1 MSSSR
6 RPRGSR
12 WARRS
17 RSRGRT
23 TACTAFA
30 GEVEVADFTGA
41 VAQYCVRYNDGTGS
55 HWHAAAVVR
64 ASSAQSK
71 PSTPPQKKL
80 KPTPTRKPT
89 PPPQKKLKPPSAAE
103 SDPPPPPQ
111 KSIVKR
117 PAPTSARTITV
128 DVDGDKVELHAAF
141 ADAVLKISAV
151 RAQRVRQKFL
161 GTPTERQ
168 AIHGRNSH
176 FFRETDRHS
185 MYYVRARQKMIREM
199 RGKDSDDLGPLSNA
213 EAQAVVFTTYLF
225 RLYNRMGTFVLWSL
239 LRKYV
244 TTPDTA
250 KPAKWAAALASL
262 TKEDLD
268 EYHCAQ
274 REFSPTRVTLPG
286 FPGLAVAPRAVV
298 AAAVKPSQGVG
309 FLNCVHALKDNG
321 YTVFTGQHQV
331 QSRDNTR
338 SVVETLLRGSYLAEL
353 TETLRTIRPTDKKL
367 CMEQCCKALKIT
379 HVGEFLQYQIIQ
391 DLVEP
396 RNSIFRGQPNEAD
409 IRRER
414 FEYAQFGPG
423 SLGGA
428 GLVAA
433 GNKKIFSGAK
443 GQAARGARALASRAR
458 WSCTATRSLC
468 ADQAGSATSWTCRR
482 RDGSRLPAAR
492 ASAMKRGD
500 KNKQRKPIEPTC
512 CAPPSAG
519 TCRPSRTF
527 RALIGIHET
536 SPLSRGAHGR
546 GCRRRPQR
554 RVGDEARARTS
565 RASRSRRR
573 SRTRAA
579 RWSRRAVRARAPRA
593 RPAKSGAQ
601 LLVPTA
607 ILRFKPSARVALVAL
622 RATIDGSPAAPRGPS
637 RRELSLPAP
646 RAAPLEVRPAA
657 LVVDAIG
664 IAVGRQR
671 ASCTRHCR
679 RARRAGRC

>member
-1 MSSSR
+1 MD
-6 RPRGSR
+6 
-12 WARRS
+12 
-17 RSRGRT
+17 
-23 TACTAFA
+23 TAFA
-30 GEVEVADFTGA
+30 GEVLVADFTGT
-41 VAQYCVRYNDGTGS
+41 VAQYLIEYFDGSGS
-55 HWHAAAVVR
+55 HWHAAAAVR
-64 ASSAQSK
+64 ASSAKSK
-71 PSTPPQKKL
+71 PSTPPQKKP
-80 KPTPTRKPT
+80 KPTKPSKPST
-89 PPPQKKLKPPSAAE
+89 PPQKKHKPT
-103 SDPPPPPQ
+103 PQ

-128 DVDGDKVELHAAF
+128 DVNGDKVELHTAF
-141 ADAVLKISAV
+141 THAVLKISAI
-151 RAQRVRQKFL
+151 RAQRVRQKFFGSPKEL
-161 GTPTERQ
+161 K
-168 AIHGRNSH
+168 AIIGYNSH

-199 RGKDSDDLGPLSNA
+199 RGKPASDTSDLGPLSNA
-213 EAQAVVFTTYLF
+213 EAKAVVFTTYLF
-225 RLYNRMGTFVLWSL
+225 RLYNRLGTFVLWSL

-286 FPGLAVAPRAVV
+286 FPGLAVAPRAVL

-396 RNSIFRGQPNEAD
+396 RNSIFRGQPNEED

-443 GQAARGARALASRAR
+443 GQAGARRIARALVVYGNKHGLGEE
-458 WSCTATRSLC
+458 WNEATRSLC
-468 ADQAGSATSWTCRR
+468 P
-482 RDGSRLPAAR
+482 LPAKVKSHFEDGAAVGWDMQAVENVLCGIHGKATPEAIV
-492 ASAMKRGD
+492 ASAMKLKD
-500 KNKQRKPIEPTC
+500 KNKQGKPITPWQPNPC
-512 CAPPSAG
+512 CALEYAE
-519 TCRPSRTF
+519 
-527 RALIGIHET
+527 LY
-536 SPLSRGAHGR
+536 GR
-546 GCRRRPQR
+546 
-554 RVGDEARARTS
+554 
-565 RASRSRRR
+565 
-573 SRTRAA
+573 
-579 RWSRRAVRARAPRA
+579 
-593 RPAKSGAQ
+593 
-601 LLVPTA
+601 
-607 ILRFKPSARVALVAL
+607 
-622 RATIDGSPAAPRGPS
+622 
-637 RRELSLPAP
+637 
-646 RAAPLEVRPAA
+646 
-657 LVVDAIG
+657 
-664 IAVGRQR
+664 
-671 ASCTRHCR
+671 
-679 RARRAGRC
+679 

>member
-1 MSSSR
+1 M
-6 RPRGSR
+6 RPKRELIAPP
-12 WARRS
+12 ARLAVGAQVEVTWS
-17 RSRGRT
+17 HDGQP
-23 TACTAFA
+23 TAFA

-64 ASSAQSK
+64 ASSAQSE
-71 PSTPPQKKL
+71 PSTPPQKKP
-80 KPTPTRKPT
+80 KPTPTRKLT
-89 PPPQKKLKPPSAAE
+89 PPPQKKLKPPMPRKPY
-103 SDPPPPPQ
+103 PPPPPQ

-117 PAPTSARTITV
+117 PTPTSARTITV

-151 RAQRVRQKFL
+151 RAQRVQQKFL

-225 RLYNRMGTFVLWSL
+225 RLYNRLGTFVLWSL

-353 TETLRTIRPTDKKL
+353 TATLRTIRPTDKKL

-396 RNSIFRGQPNEAD
+396 RNSIFRGQPNEED

-443 GQAARGARALASRAR
+443 GQAGARRIARALVVYGNKYGLGEE
-458 WSCTATRSLC
+458 WNEATRSLC
-468 ADQAGSATSWTCRR
+468 P
-482 RDGSRLPAAR
+482 LPAEAKAKAVSHFGDGAAVGWDMQAVENVLCGIHDCKSPEAVV
-492 ASAMKRGD
+492 ASAMKLKD
-500 KNKQRKPIEPTC
+500 KNKQGKPITPWQPNPC
-512 CAPPSAG
+512 CALEYAE
-519 TCRPSRTF
+519 
-527 RALIGIHET
+527 LY
-536 SPLSRGAHGR
+536 GR
-546 GCRRRPQR
+546 
-554 RVGDEARARTS
+554 
-565 RASRSRRR
+565 
-573 SRTRAA
+573 
-579 RWSRRAVRARAPRA
+579 
-593 RPAKSGAQ
+593 
-601 LLVPTA
+601 
-607 ILRFKPSARVALVAL
+607 
-622 RATIDGSPAAPRGPS
+622 
-637 RRELSLPAP
+637 
-646 RAAPLEVRPAA
+646 
-657 LVVDAIG
+657 
-664 IAVGRQR
+664 
-671 ASCTRHCR
+671 
-679 RARRAGRC
+679 